1 MTTLTTSGWDI
12 NKKCN
17 ENLADKH
24 WLIPPPPT
32 ALGNDFYSKHHA
44 TNSELTEERCK
55 IVSFRRSRLLL
66 FDNRKNPYEITTIS
80 ATFSKAASYPD
91 VSLCLDEHL
100 GAKEDGKEKTGVSD
114 FSLSHGPLRFV
125 TSYSRFHLASDICL
139 TCAKNEGSEQGT
151 ASSKCVPVKLSLT
164 ATCQMCS

>member
-1 MTTLTTSGWDI
+1 MTTLTTSGRDI

-80 ATFSKAASYPD
+80 TTFSKAASYPD
-91 VSLCLDEHL
+91 VSMSRWTFGRKGRREGENGCLWFFCFPWSVALRHQLLAFPSRLWHL
-100 GAKEDGKEKTGVSD
+100 SD
-114 FSLSHGPLRFV
+114 LS
-125 TSYSRFHLASDICL
+125 
-139 TCAKNEGSEQGT
+139 AKNEASEQGT

>member
-1 MTTLTTSGWDI
+1 MTTLTTSGRDI

-91 VSLCLDEHL
+91 VSMSRR
-100 GAKEDGKEKTGVSD
+100 KTARRKRA
-114 FSLSHGPLRFV
+114 SLIFLFPMVR
-125 TSYSRFHLASDICL
+125 C
-139 TCAKNEGSEQGT
+139 
-151 ASSKCVPVKLSLT
+151 ASSPVTRVSISPLT
-164 ATCQMCS
+164 FVWPVSEKRSVWAGDS

>member
-1 MTTLTTSGWDI
+1 MTTLTTSGRDI

-80 ATFSKAASYPD
+80 ATIFKGCLVPRRLYVSMNIWAQRKMGRRKRASLIFLFPM
-91 VSLCLDEHL
+91 VRC
-100 GAKEDGKEKTGVSD
+100 
-114 FSLSHGPLRFV
+114 
-125 TSYSRFHLASDICL
+125 
-139 TCAKNEGSEQGT
+139 
-151 ASSKCVPVKLSLT
+151 ASSPVTRVSISPLTFVWPVRKTKRLSRGQLV
-164 ATCQMCS
+164 QSVFLWNYL